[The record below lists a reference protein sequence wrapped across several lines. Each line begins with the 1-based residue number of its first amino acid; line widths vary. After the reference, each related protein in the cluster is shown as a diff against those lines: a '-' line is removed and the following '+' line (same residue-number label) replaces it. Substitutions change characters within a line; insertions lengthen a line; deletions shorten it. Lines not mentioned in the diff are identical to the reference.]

1 MMKVT
6 TMGLDLA
13 KNIFSLH
20 GVDERSNPVLRKT
33 VRRAKLLECFAQLPP
48 CKVGMEA
55 CSGAQHW
62 ARELR
67 KLGHDPRIMAAE
79 FVAPYRQGGK
89 NDANDAEAICE
100 AVARPKTR
108 FVAIKSPEQQAVIA
122 VHRLRQGL
130 VEERTALANR
140 LRGLLAEYGIVVGN
154 GLDRLRH
161 ALPEILEDGENG
173 VPGIAREVFAD
184 AGEQLREL
192 DVRIAAYDRRIAA
205 LARNSEPAKRLMRIE
220 GVGPV
225 TATAV
230 IASVGDGKVFRNGR
244 QFAAWLGLTPRQH
257 STGGKQRLG
266 AMTKHGDVYLRTLL
280 VHGARS
286 VLRVTPTRS
295 DAKSRWAESLR
306 RRRPDNV
313 AAVAMAAKH
322 ARIIWAL
329 LARDKEYQVRV

>member
-1 MMKVT
+1 MKIT
-6 TMGLDLA
+6 TVGLDLA
-13 KNIFSLH
+13 KSVFTLH
-20 GVDERSNPVLRKT
+20 GVDEHGSTVLRKT
-33 VRRAKLLECFAQLPP
+33 VRRAKLLELLAQLPA
-48 CKVGMEA
+48 CVVGMEA

-79 FVAPYRQGGK
+79 FVEPYRQGGK
-89 NDANDAEAICE
+89 NDANDAAAICE
-100 AVARPKTR
+100 AVARPKMR
-108 FVAIKSPEQQAVIA
+108 LVPIKSVEQQAVLA

-130 VEERTALANR
+130 VEERTALINR
-140 LRGLLAEYGIVVGN
+140 VRGLLTEYGLVIGVGRE
-154 GLDRLRH
+154 RLRQ
-161 ALPEILEDGENG
+161 ALPMILEDADNG

-184 AGEQLREL
+184 AARQLAEL
-192 DVRIAAYDRRIAA
+192 DARIGDYDRRIAA
-205 LARNSEPAKRLMRIE
+205 LARASEPAQRLMQVE

-225 TATAV
+225 TATALV
-230 IASVGDGKVFRNGR
+230 ASVGDASVFSNGR

-280 VHGARS
+280 IHGARAL
-286 VLRVTPTRS
+286 LRVTSTRN
-295 DAKSRWAESLR
+295 DGKSRWAESLR

-313 AAVAMAAKH
+313 VAVALAAKH

-329 LARDKEYQVRV
+329 LAHRQEYHRAT

>member
-1 MMKVT
+1 MKIT
-6 TMGLDLA
+6 TVGLDLA
-13 KNIFSLH
+13 KSVFTLQ
-20 GVDERSNPVLRKT
+20 GVDEHGKTVLRKA
-33 VRRAKLLECFAQLPP
+33 VRRAKLLELFAQLPP
-48 CKVGMEA
+48 CVVGMEA

-67 KLGHDPRIMAAE
+67 KLGHEPRIMAAE
-79 FVAPYRQGGK
+79 FVEPYRQGGK
-89 NDANDAEAICE
+89 NDTNDAAAICE
-100 AVARPKTR
+100 AVSRPQMR
-108 FVAIKSPEQQAVIA
+108 FVALKSVEQQAVLA

-140 LRGLLAEYGIVVGN
+140 LRGLLTEYGVVVGV
-154 GLDRLRH
+154 GLDRLRR
-161 ALPEILEDGENG
+161 ALPEIVEDGANG
-173 VPGIAREVFAD
+173 IPSIARDVFAD
-184 AGEQLREL
+184 AGQQLREL
-192 DVRIAAYDRRIAA
+192 DVRIAAYDRRIAT
-205 LARNSEPAKRLMRIE
+205 LARASEPVQRLMKIE

-225 TATAV
+225 TATALV
-230 IASVGDGKVFRNGR
+230 ASVGNASVFNNGR

-280 VHGARS
+280 IHGARA
-286 VLRVTPTRS
+286 VLRVTANRN

-313 AAVAMAAKH
+313 AAVALAAKH

-329 LARDKEYQVRV
+329 LARGQDYRPAA

>member
-1 MMKVT
+1 MKVT
-6 TMGLDLA
+6 TVGLDLA
-13 KNIFSLH
+13 KSMFTLH
-20 GVDERSNPVLRKT
+20 GVDEQGKPMLRKT
-33 VRRAKLLECFAQLPP
+33 VRRAKLLELFAQLPP
-48 CKVGMEA
+48 CVVGMEA
-55 CSGAQHW
+55 CAGAHHW

-79 FVAPYRQGGK
+79 FVMPYRQGGK
-89 NDANDAEAICE
+89 NDANDAAAICE
-100 AVARPKTR
+100 AVSRPKMR
-108 FVAIKSPEQQAVIA
+108 FVAIKSVEQQAVLA

-140 LRGLLAEYGIVVGN
+140 VRGLLAEYGLIVGV

-161 ALPEILEDGENG
+161 ALPEILEDGANG
-173 VPGIAREVFAD
+173 IPGIGREVFAD
-184 AGEQLREL
+184 AAQQLREL
-192 DVRIAAYDRRIAA
+192 DTRLATYDRRIAA
-205 LARNSEPAKRLMRIE
+205 LARASEAVQRLMKIE

-225 TATAV
+225 TATAIV
-230 IASVGDGKVFRNGR
+230 ASVGNAAVFKNGR

-280 VHGARS
+280 IHGARA
-286 VLRVTPTRS
+286 VLRVTAHRR

-313 AAVAMAAKH
+313 AAVALAAKH

-329 LARDKEYQVRV
+329 LARGQDYRPAA